1 MTTIKMNDGRTEYDV
16 EESYGDISES
26 LLEEFIP
33 GNDFI
38 VVTDTQ
44 YGEMLLNK
52 NNILSVKE
60 SREREYEK

>member
-16 EESYGDISES
+16 EDSYGDISES

-52 NNILSVKE
+52 NNILSIRVTE
-60 SREREYEK
+60 QGD

>member
-16 EESYGDISES
+16 EESYGDISEC

-33 GNDFI
+33 GNDSI

-60 SREREYEK
+60 SRDYEK